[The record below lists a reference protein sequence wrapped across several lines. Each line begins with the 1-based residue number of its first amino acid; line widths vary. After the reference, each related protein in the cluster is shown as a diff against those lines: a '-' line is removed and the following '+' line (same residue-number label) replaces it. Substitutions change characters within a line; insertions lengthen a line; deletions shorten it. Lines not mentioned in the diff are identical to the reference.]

1 MSTPAFTPEL
11 ILGIIG
17 TITGTLSLAISMYF
31 NRKAIEQAD
40 KALEQADKNLQSQ
53 LLYEDKKKALMNFQQ
68 IINNSTYT
76 ELNGKIENFSESF
89 EGKYVPSVVFV
100 KIRKLVSELETF
112 EDTNSPYPTG
122 REFNGE
128 PPNSDGYN
136 EDPYLGLD
144 EYEIFNIDF
153 TNEIDQFKKSVR
165 RIINNNLTKI

>member
-31 NRKAIEQAD
+31 NRKAIGQAD

-68 IINNSTYT
+68 IINNSTYK
-76 ELNGKIENFSESF
+76 ELYKKIEHFSESF
-89 EGKYVPSVVFV
+89 EGKYVPSVVFSE
-100 KIRKLVSELETF
+100 IRKLVSELEKF

-128 PPNSDGYN
+128 PPNSDGYD
-136 EDPYLGLD
+136 EDPHLGLN
-144 EYEIFNIDF
+144 EYEIFDIDLR
-153 TNEIDQFKKSVR
+153 NEIYKFKNSVR
-165 RIINNNLTKI
+165 RIITNNLTKI